1 MSSPTDLEPRV
12 SDALARGAARVEPP
26 EPDWDALVGA
36 VRRRR
41 HTRVASAVI
50 AAVLVVA
57 IAIGIAASSVGGG
70 NSGIAPA
77 TRPRG
82 GAVTPTTPPNPSIV
96 TPDSIDS
103 ILDQY
108 PMRTPPAGW
117 QVVDYHGFRQF
128 VPPSWTVQTK
138 GCPTG
143 EPKTLTLGAPQGR
156 VCNTPSTKE
165 PWIWLRPLDPTMDS
179 MARSCG
185 PGFFNKVPGC
195 QYLDRSSKRPAEVWF
210 LEGLDVALITSHGT
224 SPAAFSEITDS
235 WQYTDPNRPEA
246 AGSRSYQM
254 PQPLFIAIDYLAR
267 YLEGNCDVLKGYA
280 DRDFVPACPPPDPTT
295 LVRGGESSS
304 TGGAVTTQ
312 KERVNLYDGRVFEV
326 ELRNQYSLTTN
337 RVESRVTAVSQID
350 PNTPKDFTP
359 PGTPDCV
366 PVSGHDGKI
375 AGCTPKQFLF
385 PGSGGPQEFDAQ
397 YPDGPPVYARAG
409 SDKIVGYFVNSLGF
423 VPNRLMER
431 IEELRSCEQALTNAP
446 NQPAEPLTTSC
457 RRLLRDWGVSKK
469 ALHVK

>member
-50 AAVLVVA
+50 VAVLA
-57 IAIGIAASSVGGG
+57 IAVVIGIAASGIGGG
-70 NSGIAPA
+70 DSSIAPA

-82 GAVTPTTPPNPSIV
+82 GAVTSSTTTPPNPSIV
-96 TPDSIDS
+96 NPDSIDS
-103 ILDQY
+103 VLDQF
-108 PMRTPPAGW
+108 PTRTPPAGW

-143 EPKTLTLGAPQGR
+143 EANTLTLGAPQGR
-156 VCNTPSTKE
+156 VCKTPSTTA
-165 PWIWLRPLDPTMDS
+165 PWIWLRPLEPTMDS

-185 PGFFNKVPGC
+185 PGFFNKIPGC
-195 QYLDRSSKRPAEVWF
+195 QYLDRSAKQPAEVWF
-210 LEGLDVALITSHGT
+210 MEGLDVALVASHGK
-224 SPAAFSEITDS
+224 SPAAFSKITNS

-254 PQPLFIAIDYLAR
+254 PQPLFIAIDYVAR
-267 YLEGNCDVLKGYA
+267 YLEGNCDVLKSYA
-280 DRDFVPACPPPDPTT
+280 DRDFVPSCPSPDPTT

-337 RVESRVTAVSQID
+337 RVESRVIAVNQID
-350 PNTPKDFTP
+350 PNTPKDFAP
-359 PGTPDCV
+359 PGIPDCV
-366 PVSGHDGKI
+366 PVSGHDGKV
-375 AGCTPKQFLF
+375 AGCTPKQFMF
-385 PGSGGPQEFDAQ
+385 PSTPGPREKDPQ

-409 SDKIVGYFVNSLGF
+409 SDKIVGYLVDSLGF
-423 VPNRLMER
+423 VPNRLMDR
-431 IEELRSCEQALTNAP
+431 LDELRSCERALTSRTTGAS
-446 NQPAEPLTTSC
+446 EPLTTSC
-457 RRLLRDWGVSKK
+457 RRLLRDWGVPEK
-469 ALHVK
+469 ALQ